1 MKELFK
7 ELEAKYCNLS
17 SYMIFCRMIRG
28 RNLSSQEIAKWFT
41 KLVNKED
48 YLKSEKK
55 ALTFQLYKIS
65 NG

>member
-7 ELEAKYCNLS
+7 ELEVKYCNLS
-17 SYMIFCRMIRG
+17 SYMIFSKLVKG
-28 RNLSSQEIAKWFT
+28 RNLSSQQIARWFI
-41 KLVNKED
+41 KLVDRSD

-55 ALTFQLYKIS
+55 ALTYQLYKIS